1 MKTLCKVLVA
11 LLAASL
17 QPANAED
24 APAEPIAD
32 ETVFVTA
39 EPDKWALLWQE
50 GERAIEIACE
60 SMMGRYRYCRGEY
73 EQALPHLQRSA
84 MAGFP
89 YAQARLSFIYQQ
101 GLAGKRDPVLAM
113 TWLGT
118 AAALDPTHPEIRQ
131 RFDDLWQRIPAAYKP
146 QLEAAI
152 AQNVAEHG
160 AKAQGVSCRLV
171 NDDTQLICRPA
182 IQRKIEWRM
191 RGGGRFRDSES
202 HVFDDADKNER
213 RGHHGRSLTQCW
225 ADYDDTMNQ
234 DAEADAAAGVVKGD
248 CGRAVRLAAEKLLR
262 AVQDQ
267 EGIGEFFDGEYSGD
281 APTELGN

>member
-24 APAEPIAD
+24 APAEPTAD

-39 EPDKWALLWQE
+39 EPDKWALQWQE

-60 SMMGRYRYCRGEY
+60 SMRGRYRYCRREY
-73 EQALPHLQRSA
+73 AQAVPHLQRSA

-101 GLAGKRDPVLAM
+101 GLAGERDPVLAM

-160 AKAQGVSCRLV
+160 AEAQGVSCRLV
-171 NDDTQLICRPA
+171 GDDDNPQLECRPA
-182 IQRKIEWRM
+182 IRRKIAWR
-191 RGGGRFRDSES
+191 S
-202 HVFDDADKNER
+202 HHVELVDQCKADILNTTVSDVVADK
-213 RGHHGRSLTQCW
+213 
-225 ADYDDTMNQ
+225 
-234 DAEADAAAGVVKGD
+234 AAGVDKSD
-248 CGRAVRLAAEKLLR
+248 CGRAQLLALVKMQIAI
-262 AVQDQ
+262 QDQ
-267 EGIGEFFDGEYSGD
+267 DGIGEFYDDKYRGST
-281 APTELGN
+281 PTEIGD